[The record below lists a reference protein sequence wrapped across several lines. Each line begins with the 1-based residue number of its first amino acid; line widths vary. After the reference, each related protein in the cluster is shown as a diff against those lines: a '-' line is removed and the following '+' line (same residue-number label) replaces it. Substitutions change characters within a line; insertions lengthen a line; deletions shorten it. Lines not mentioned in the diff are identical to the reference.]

1 MLFLVAAGW
10 WYTVSAQYKEDFIE
24 LQDSFG
30 NVFDGLCLALRTD
43 LRSHVSVAALKE
55 YLCRTFPEL
64 VFPLQDVI
72 TIDNVI
78 EVVRNES
85 SFTDLAYVKVI
96 SNHFDLQEMKQKID
110 GYRRMLDSFC
120 RHTLNNHSYVKS
132 FREDYPRYILSSDK
146 IVFQLQWK
154 AMEKT
159 LKDIRDVLQMSF
171 GHLADRVQIVVI
183 EDGSVV
189 VVCWAPQ
196 YLMEELVRQA
206 SESVHR
212 LVEIGVVKLTVG
224 GTEVNIEKVN
234 LHKKLYIHDISS

>member
-1 MLFLVAAGW
+1 MTNNYNYYVVLFLVAAGW

-30 NVFDGLCLALRTD
+30 NVFDCLCLALR
-43 LRSHVSVAALKE
+43 SYVSVATLKE

-64 VFPLQDVI
+64 VFPLRDVI
-72 TIDNVI
+72 TIDIVI

-96 SNHFDLQEMKQKID
+96 YNHFDLQEMKQKID

-159 LKDIRDVLQMSF
+159 LKYIRNVL
-171 GHLADRVQIVVI
+171 
-183 EDGSVV
+183 
-189 VVCWAPQ
+189 
-196 YLMEELVRQA
+196 
-206 SESVHR
+206 
-212 LVEIGVVKLTVG
+212 
-224 GTEVNIEKVN
+224 
-234 LHKKLYIHDISS
+234 